1 MSNTYSIVLSSE
13 SIWNKSINIH
23 KHKFWYALLLAR
35 FLGNE
40 SLVFFL
46 DFGIVLETLILWS
59 CVCAEFFWKEVLWP
73 KNWEKCVENRIFW
86 IYSKILSLNFPNLV
100 YIEII
105 SCGIPEQISYLEK
118 SGFLT
123 NKIAKFS
130 FQLYL

>member
-1 MSNTYSIVLSSE
+1 MSNTYSIVLLSE

-23 KHKFWYALLLAR
+23 KQILIRTSFSTFSWTWIIR
-35 FLGNE
+35 
-40 SLVFFL
+40 FFL